1 MELEK
6 LNDLLKKHGLELV
19 IGLETHVRLNTKS
32 KLFCSCANQETTQP
46 NTNICAVCTG
56 QMGVL
61 PSINSAAITKAIYF
75 GKAVKSTFENEVISW
90 DRKHY
95 EYPDN
100 PKNIQITQ
108 FHNPVI
114 PDGQVSCFRNDG
126 SQFTVSLTQVHIEED
141 AAKLMHE
148 KKVSLVDFN
157 KAGVPLIEIVTEPCI
172 RYIEDASTYAQY
184 IQRIVQNLKISE
196 ANLEKGEFKSDVS
209 VSLRKE
215 NSYTLNPRTE
225 IKNLNSFKF
234 MVEALKEE
242 VEKQLNYYLEH
253 KEFRPDQTTVLFD
266 ADLKQTKTMRKKEFE
281 ADYRFISEPDLPFVN
296 IKNVVETIDVDI
308 SSLPFAVES
317 ILIKG
322 SVLPQDAKFFTAN
335 SLRSE
340 TFIAINNV
348 IQDPS
353 FVAKTLVNNIS
364 VDEYTNIH
372 DVHDLIEIFQLFKAE
387 KITSFLVQNAII
399 RYLKD
404 RQFDYRI
411 YFEENTIS
419 EEKIKLA
426 VLQVINENEAIA
438 KDIKAGNQGKA
449 GILVGK
455 VIAII
460 GKGASG
466 KVIREEILNAVN
478 DSPLAVSQELKAI
491 DQKLK
496 ANNEKQQKSIENQE
510 LQQTPIII
518 KDNYRTHKISQ
529 LSETSV
535 KEKVSLSGWVSSVRD
550 HGELIFIDLRDYS
563 HEVFQ
568 VRLSRETF
576 PNLDELVKLKPETVI
591 MVTGIVVE
599 RNKDDYNSGLRT
611 GKLELETS
619 ALEILN
625 LSKTLPFE
633 IKRAMKT
640 NETTRFQYKFLDHR
654 NNEVRKAIVNRHK
667 VIKLLRDL
675 LDEEEFLE
683 IETPILTAGTDEGAR
698 EFIVPTR
705 KQVGSFYTLPQAPQQ
720 FKQMLMVG
728 GFEKYFQ
735 IARCFRDE
743 DSRGDRQPEFTQLDI
758 EMAYASMQQIIDL
771 NTKMFNEIV
780 RKIYGKKWILH
791 PFEVISYKEA
801 MDKYGCDRPDLR
813 FGLQMQDITNIV
825 KETTFQVF
833 SKPIDEDGIV
843 KCIKVSV
850 AEQGNKRMSKGQ
862 IENLTAIAQQHG
874 LGGLAYIIV
883 NENELQSPIIK
894 FLGEEIAA
902 NIIKATDAQVGDI
915 VFFSA
920 ADYATANKALD
931 AVRQEMGRILKL
943 INPKELRPAWVID
956 FPMFEK
962 TDEGRWTF
970 THNPFSMPA
979 VYDLEKHLNG
989 KEDEIGT
996 IIAQQYDLI
1005 LNGYE
1010 IGGGSV
1016 RAHKS
1021 EILEA
1026 TYKNMGYS
1034 KEEMLKSV
1042 GTMHKAF
1049 QYGAPPHGGIA
1060 WGVDRLMMILE
1071 KKASIREVMAFPK
1084 TGTSEDLLFNAPS
1097 TLSDKKVEEMNV
1109 KIIR

>member
-6 LNDLLKKHGLELV
+6 LNDLLKKYDLELI
-19 IGLETHVRLNTKS
+19 IGLETHVRLNTNT
-32 KLFCSCANQETTQP
+32 KLFCSCANTESTHP
-46 NTNICAVCTG
+46 NTNICSVCTG

-61 PSINSAAITKAIYF
+61 PSINKEAITKAIYF

-126 SQFTVSLTQVHIEED
+126 SQFTVNLTQVHIEED

-148 KKVSLVDFN
+148 KTVSSVDFN

-209 VSLRKE
+209 VSLRK
-215 NSYTLNPRTE
+215 NHSYNLNPRTE

-234 MVEALKEE
+234 MIEALKEE
-242 VEKQLNYYLEH
+242 VEKQLNYYIEH

-281 ADYRFISEPDLPFVN
+281 ADYRFISEPDLPFVS
-296 IKNVVETIDVDI
+296 IKNVVESVDVDI

-322 SVLPQDAKFFTAN
+322 GVLPQDAKFFTAD

-340 TFIAINNV
+340 TFIAINNE
-348 IQDPS
+348 IKDPS
-353 FVAKTLVNNIS
+353 FVAKTLVNNIGA
-364 VDEYTNIH
+364 DEYKDIH
-372 DVHDLIEIFQLFKAE
+372 DINHLIEIFQHFKSE
-387 KITSFLVQNAII
+387 KITAILVQNAII

-404 RQFDYRI
+404 KKFDYNK

-426 VLQVINENEAIA
+426 VLQVITENEAITN
-438 KDIKAGNQGKA
+438 DIKNGNKGKA

-455 VIAII
+455 VIKII

-466 KVIREEILNAVN
+466 KVIREEILQAVS
-478 DSPLAVSQELKAI
+478 DSPLEVNENPNAKTQSQKI
-491 DQKLK
+491 YS
-496 ANNEKQQKSIENQE
+496 EKQKTENN
-510 LQQTPIII
+510 LQQVPIVI
-518 KDNYRTHKISQ
+518 KENYRTHKISE
-529 LSETSV
+529 LTGKSID
-535 KEKVSLSGWVSSVRD
+535 KEVTLSGWVASVRD
-550 HGELIFIDLRDYS
+550 HGELIFIDLRDSSYQ
-563 HEVFQ
+563 VFQ

-591 MVTGIVVE
+591 MVTGVVVQRKE
-599 RNKDDYNSGLRT
+599 DDYNTGLRT
-611 GKLELETS
+611 GKIELQTS

-654 NNEVRKAIVNRHK
+654 NDEVRKAIINRHK
-667 VIKLLRDL
+667 VIKLLRDI

-705 KQVGSFYTLPQAPQQ
+705 KQAGSFYTLPQAPQQ

-771 NTKMFNEIV
+771 NTKMFNELV
-780 RKIYGKKWILH
+780 KKIYGKKWILH
-791 PFEVISYKEA
+791 PFEVISYKDA

-813 FGLQMQDITNIV
+813 YGLEMQDITEIV
-825 KETTFQVF
+825 KDTTFQVF
-833 SKPIDEDGIV
+833 SKPIDEGGIV
-843 KCIKVSV
+843 KCIKVS
-850 AEQGNKRMSKGQ
+850 AEEQGNKRISKGQ
-862 IENLTAIAQQHG
+862 IENLTAIAQQNG

-883 NENELQSPIIK
+883 NKSDLQSPIIK
-894 FLGEEIAA
+894 FLGEEIAV
-902 NIIKATDAQVGDI
+902 NIIKVTDAKVGDI

-943 INPKELRPAWVID
+943 INPKELRPAWVVD

-979 VYDLEKHLNG
+979 VYDLEKHMNG
-989 KEDEIGT
+989 ESEEIGT

-1016 RAHKS
+1016 RAHKA

-1026 TYKNMGYS
+1026 TYKNMGYN
-1034 KEEMLKSV
+1034 KEEMTKSV
-1042 GTMHKAF
+1042 GTMYKAF

-1097 TLSDKKVEEMNV
+1097 ILSDKKVEEMNV
-1109 KIIR
+1109 KIIK

>member
-1 MELEK
+1 MELEQLNK
-6 LNDLLKKHGLELV
+6 LLQAHDLELV
-19 IGLETHVRLNTKS
+19 IGLETHVRLNTNS
-32 KLFCSCANQETTQP
+32 KLFCSCANQEIEKP
-46 NTNICAVCTG
+46 NQNICSVCTG

-61 PSINSAAITKAIYF
+61 PSLNKEAIKKAIYF
-75 GKAVKSTFENEVISW
+75 GKAVKSTFNNEVISW

-108 FHNPVI
+108 FHNPII
-114 PDGQVSCFRNDG
+114 PDGEVSCFRNDG
-126 SQFTVSLTQVHIEED
+126 SQFTVNLTQVHIEED
-141 AAKLMHE
+141 AAKLIHE

-172 RYIEDASTYAQY
+172 RNIEDASTYAQY

-209 VSLRKE
+209 VSLRKKH
-215 NSYTLNPRTE
+215 SYNLNPRTE

-242 VEKQLNYYLEH
+242 IEKQLNYYIENR
-253 KEFRPDQTTVLFD
+253 EFRPEQTTVLWD
-266 ADLKQTKTMRKKEFE
+266 ADLKQTKTMRTKEFE
-281 ADYRFISEPDLPFVN
+281 ADYRFISEPDLPLVN
-296 IKNVVETIDVDI
+296 IKQVVENIEVDL
-308 SSLPFAVES
+308 SALPFAVES

-322 SVLPQDAKFFTAN
+322 GVLPQDAKFFTAD
-335 SLRSE
+335 SLRSK
-340 TFIAINNV
+340 TFVAINNV
-348 IQDPS
+348 IKDPS
-353 FVAKTLVNNIS
+353 FVAKTLVNNIGAE
-364 VDEYTNIH
+364 EYANIH
-372 DVHDLIEIFQLFKAE
+372 SVAHLSEIFQLFKEE
-387 KITSFLVQNAII
+387 KITAVLVQNGII
-399 RYLKD
+399 SYLKD
-404 RQFDYRI
+404 RTFDYKK
-411 YFEENTIS
+411 YFEDNTIS
-419 EEKIKLA
+419 EDKIKDA
-426 VLQVINENEAIA
+426 VQEVIAKNETFA
-438 KDIKAGNQGKA
+438 KDIKAGNLGKA

-466 KVIREEILNAVN
+466 KVIRQEILNSLSDEA
-478 DSPLAVSQELKAI
+478 A
-491 DQKLK
+491 
-496 ANNEKQQKSIENQE
+496 NEKAYPKKEQTTTNSAKQKTKIEE
-510 LQQTPIII
+510 EALPEIPIII
-518 KDNYRTHKISQ
+518 KEEYRTHKISQ
-529 LSETSV
+529 LSENSINEEIT
-535 KEKVSLSGWVSSVRD
+535 LSGWVASVRD
-550 HGELIFIDLRDYS
+550 HGELIFIDLRDS
-563 HEVFQ
+563 SNQIFQ

-591 MVTGIVVE
+591 MVAGIVVQ
-599 RNKDDYNSGLRT
+599 RNEDDYNAGLRT
-611 GKLELETS
+611 GKVELETA

-625 LSKTLPFE
+625 LAKTLPFE
-633 IKRAMKT
+633 IKRATKT
-640 NETTRFQYKFLDHR
+640 NENVRFQYKFLDHR
-654 NNEVRKAIVNRHK
+654 NDDVRKAIVNRHK
-667 VIKLLRDL
+667 VIKLLRDI

-705 KQVGSFYTLPQAPQQ
+705 KQAGSFYTLPQAPQQ

-771 NTKMFNEIV
+771 NTKMFNEV
-780 RKIYGKKWILH
+780 VKKIYGKKWILQ
-791 PFEVISYKEA
+791 PFEVITYKNA

-813 FGLQMQDITNIV
+813 YGLQMQDITDIV
-825 KETTFQVF
+825 KDTTFQVF
-833 SKPIDEDGIV
+833 SKPIDDGGIV
-843 KCIKVSV
+843 KCIKVS
-850 AEQGNKRMSKGQ
+850 AKEQGNKRMSKGQ
-862 IENLTAIAQQHG
+862 IENLTAIAQQNG

-883 NENELQSPIIK
+883 NENDLQSPIIK

-902 NIIKATDAQVGDI
+902 NIIIATDAQIGDI

-943 INPKELRPAWVID
+943 INPKELRPAWVVD

-979 VYDLEKHLNG
+979 IYDLEKHLNG
-989 KEDEIGT
+989 DGEEIGT

-1016 RAHKS
+1016 RAHKA

-1026 TYKNMGYS
+1026 TYKKMGYN
-1034 KEEMLKSV
+1034 KEEMMKSV
-1042 GTMHKAF
+1042 GTMYKAF

-1097 TLSDKKVEEMNV
+1097 ILSDKKVEEMNV
-1109 KIIR
+1109 KIIRN